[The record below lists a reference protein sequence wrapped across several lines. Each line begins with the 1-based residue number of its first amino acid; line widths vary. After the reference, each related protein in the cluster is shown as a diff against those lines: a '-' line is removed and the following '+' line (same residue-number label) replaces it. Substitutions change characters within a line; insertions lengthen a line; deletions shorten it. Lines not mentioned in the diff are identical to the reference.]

1 MTSMWDIFQSSGLVD
16 SATQSWRERERA
28 GRLKWRQK
36 EKKEKGGRADRNASA
51 HNL

>member
-28 GRLKWRQK
+28 ERAAGVEAERKR
-36 EKKEKGGRADRNASA
+36 EKRKKN
-51 HNL
+51 